1 MTTIP
6 NTLCKEVKDISFCM
20 DCVSYRHCEA
30 VFMWIIKTMVKSYP
44 DQTKQVTNEVT
55 KDWDEILRGAI
66 DVDNM
71 YRRMDKMKKGEH
83 KDE

>member
-20 DCVSYRHCEA
+20 DCVSYGHCEA
-30 VFMWIIKTMVKSYP
+30 VYKWMLKGIAQYNA
-44 DQTKQVTNEVT
+44 DLTKQVTNEII

-66 DVDNM
+66 DVVNM
-71 YRRMDKMKKGEH
+71 HRRMDKMKKGEH